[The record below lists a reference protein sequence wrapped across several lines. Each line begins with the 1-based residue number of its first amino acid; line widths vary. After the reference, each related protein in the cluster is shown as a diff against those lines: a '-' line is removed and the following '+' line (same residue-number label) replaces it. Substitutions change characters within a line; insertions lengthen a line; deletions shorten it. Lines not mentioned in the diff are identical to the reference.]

1 MKQTCIFLSLFI
13 FYCVPVSAQD
23 DPKPVLPS
31 STFNETEARSMLE
44 PGTSTINGVVKKLKK
59 RPDNTY
65 LGIEVTLFPCTPYF
79 NEWYELQKKNRKG
92 KTFAVMS
99 PEAYSY
105 RILAKAGD
113 KDGAFSFRNLK
124 PGRYYLQTMVRQQRM
139 KKMLNQVGES
149 DTYTFNVMGQTISHY
164 REPIY
169 EEFKLFYETN
179 DLEKAFVEITKDG
192 EIVTVKL

>member
-1 MKQTCIFLSLFI
+1 MIRISALFTLLI
-13 FYCVPVSAQD
+13 LYGIPMNAQSY
-23 DPKPVLPS
+23 PEPVLPS
-31 STFNETEARSMLE
+31 TTFNEAEAKNMLE
-44 PGTSTINGVVKKLKK
+44 PGSCTINGVVKKLQK

-65 LGIEVTLFPCTPYF
+65 LGVEITLFPCTAYF
-79 NEWYELQKKNRKG
+79 NEWYELQKKNKKG

-105 RILAKAGD
+105 RILAKASD
-113 KDGAFSFRNLK
+113 RDGTFSFKDLK
-124 PGRYYLQTMVRQQRM
+124 PGKYYLQTMVRQQRM

-149 DTYTFNVMGQTISHY
+149 DTYTFNIMGQTLSHY

-192 EIVTVKL
+192 EVIIVKL

>member
-1 MKQTCIFLSLFI
+1 MKRVWPLFTLL
-13 FYCVPVSAQD
+13 FFHCAVANAQN
-23 DPKPVLPS
+23 DPKPILPG
-31 STFNETEARSMLE
+31 STFNETEAKRLLE
-44 PGTSTINGVVKKLKK
+44 PGTCTINGVVKKLKK

-65 LGIEVTLFPCTPYF
+65 LGIEITLFPCTAYF
-79 NEWYELQKKNRKG
+79 NEWYELQKKNKKG

-105 RILAKAGD
+105 RILAKAAD
-113 KDGAFSFRNLK
+113 KDGTFSFRNLK
-124 PGRYYLQTMVRQQRM
+124 PGKYYLQTMVRQQRM

-149 DTYTFNVMGQTISHY
+149 DTYTFNVMGQTLSHY

-179 DLEKAFVEITKDG
+179 DLEKAFVEITKEG
-192 EIVTVKL
+192 EVATVKL